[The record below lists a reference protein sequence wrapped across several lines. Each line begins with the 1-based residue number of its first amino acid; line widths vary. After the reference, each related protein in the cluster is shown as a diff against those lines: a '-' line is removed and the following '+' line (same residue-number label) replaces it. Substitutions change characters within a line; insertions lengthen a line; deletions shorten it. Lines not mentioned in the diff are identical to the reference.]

1 MAQKVLF
8 VCLGNICRSPAAE
21 GIVRHLAPE
30 LETDSAGTA
39 AWHVGKPPYHAMQEA
54 IVQRGLDISDLRAR
68 QFTSSDYH
76 QFDLIIVMDSDNQA
90 DVESLRPPG
99 SQTPVSL
106 FTDFA
111 KGSAQDHVPD
121 PYYTRDF
128 DGCLDLLEQ
137 AAHGLK
143 AALSYSES

>member
-1 MAQKVLF
+1 M
-8 VCLGNICRSPAAE
+8 R
-21 GIVRHLAPE
+21 
-30 LETDSAGTA
+30 
-39 AWHVGKPPYHAMQEA
+39 
-54 IVQRGLDISDLRAR
+54 RGLDISDLRAR
-68 QFTSSDYH
+68 QFTSSDYQ

-111 KGSAQDHVPD
+111 KRSAQDHVPD

-143 AALSYSES
+143 AALIYSDS